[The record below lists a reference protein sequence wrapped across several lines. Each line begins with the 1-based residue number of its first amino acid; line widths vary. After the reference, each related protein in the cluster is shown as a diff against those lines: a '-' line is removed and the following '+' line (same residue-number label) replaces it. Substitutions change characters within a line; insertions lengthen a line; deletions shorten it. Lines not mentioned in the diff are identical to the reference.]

1 MTTIRALPVR
11 TLAGLA
17 TLSAAAFVAV
27 TTETLPTGL
36 LPQISAGFHVDQA
49 KAGSLIAVYA
59 LVVAIGSIPLAIV
72 TNRLPRKALILCTL
86 AGYVVSSLMVV
97 STHSFRVAI
106 LARFIGG
113 TSHALFFAVGSA
125 YATRLVPPHLV
136 GKSIAALQ
144 VGGSMALIAGTP
156 LGTAIGLAAGWRSA
170 FLVLAGAALVLMVA
184 AARLLPPVP
193 SSEPVSWSEAING
206 LRAPGLG
213 IIAAISAVAFAA
225 HYSAFTYISPL
236 LRRGGIGQSHVA
248 LVLLLFGIGGMVG
261 VWISGVAAD
270 RLPHRSMIASFA
282 VLPVAMVLLC
292 LSAGFPVGTVIG
304 AVAWSTAFV
313 ATPTLITTAALR
325 AGRSHPDMA
334 AAMVN
339 SACNIG
345 ISAGAIGGGFALNHA
360 GLEGVTLLSAAV
372 FVGGLALVLVAA
384 HAFRLPSRTAALPAQ
399 RSASAQAALV
409 RD

>member
-1 MTTIRALPVR
+1 MTHVTTIRSLPTR

-49 KAGSLIAVYA
+49 KAGSLVAVYA
-59 LVVAIGSIPLAIV
+59 LVVAVGSIPLAIM
-72 TNRLPRKALILCTL
+72 TNRFPRKALILCTL

-97 STHSFRVAI
+97 STHSFRVAV
-106 LARFIGG
+106 LARVIGG
-113 TSHALFFAVGSA
+113 TAHALFFAVGSA

-144 VGGSMALIAGTP
+144 TGGSLALIAGTP
-156 LGTAIGLAAGWRSA
+156 LGTAIGLATGWRSA
-170 FLVLAGAALVLMVA
+170 FLVLAAAALVLMVA
-184 AARLLPPVP
+184 AARLLPPVA
-193 SSEPVSWSEAING
+193 SSEPVSWSEALNG

-213 IIAAISAVAFAA
+213 IIAVVSAVAFAA
-225 HYSAFTYISPL
+225 HYSAFTYIAPL

-248 LVLLLFGIGGMVG
+248 LVLLLFGVGGMVG
-261 VWISGVAAD
+261 VWLSGIAAD
-270 RLPHRSMIASFA
+270 RLPHRSMIASFV
-282 VLPVAMVLLC
+282 VLPAAMVLLW
-292 LSAGFPVGTVIG
+292 LSAGFPGGTVVG
-304 AVAWSTAFV
+304 SVAWSTAFV

-339 SACNIG
+339 STCNIG

-360 GLEGVTLLSAAV
+360 GLAGVTLLSATV
-372 FVGGLALVLVAA
+372 FTGALVLVLMAA
-384 HAFRLPSRTAALPAQ
+384 HAFRLPLKGAPLPAG
-399 RSASAQAALV
+399 RVAALV
-409 RD
+409 HD